1 MENIIENNKLIAEFM
16 GIDFMNNNIFI
27 NRLPK
32 DFLTYSDN
40 YRCFH
45 NAWDWLMPV
54 VEKIETISEFDK
66 LPEFFIMY
74 DNREEFKGWYWSI
87 EIPKKFNK
95 ECYKHN
101 NREKTKI
108 EAYYNSCIEFI
119 KWYNNHLCSNCGRFD
134 DVVGTHSITIC
145 EECALNNTVL

>member
-1 MENIIENNKLIAEFM
+1 MQNIIENNKLIAEFM
-16 GIDFMNNNIFI
+16 GAKVKLIDNQYYFYDWKNKLCSITPTTWNNTPEETL
-27 NRLPK
+27 NRIWEIALKK
-32 DFLTYSDN
+32 DGRLGQ
-40 YRCFH
+40 FH
-45 NAWDWLMPV
+45 KDWNWLMEV
-54 VEKIETISEFDK
+54 VEKIETISEFNR

-108 EAYYNSCIEFI
+108 EAVYNACVEFI
-119 KWYNNHLCSNCGRFD
+119 KWYNENK
-134 DVVGTHSITIC
+134 
-145 EECALNNTVL
+145 